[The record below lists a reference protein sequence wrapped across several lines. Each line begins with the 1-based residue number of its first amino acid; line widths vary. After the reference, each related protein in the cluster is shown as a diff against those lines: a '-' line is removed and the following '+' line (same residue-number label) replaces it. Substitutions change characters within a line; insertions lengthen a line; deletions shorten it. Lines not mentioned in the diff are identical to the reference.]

1 MDLAGVI
8 IVRVNNAFGTT
19 AVAVSGGF
27 LKAFKDTPKNLDGTT
42 KHIWNESKLRFEGD
56 IILWTIPLC

>member
-1 MDLAGVI
+1 MNLGGVI

-27 LKAFKDTPKNLDGTT
+27 LKV
-42 KHIWNESKLRFEGD
+42 FERYPQKPWMVQPNKCLQVHHLKR
-56 IILWTIPLC
+56 IETQI